1 VLDGKTRQRKSPIK
15 PEAFNMARHIQNIIT
30 TSAISLAVIVISL
43 SGATYAA
50 TSPAVTVL
58 SPITQGMRAPV
69 SVAVDTA
76 GNIFVTDPRNGGVL
90 KFNPYGK
97 PARKIATSAIPQAV
111 AIARDGSL
119 LVSQGSFVA
128 IIDGNGNET
137 GRLGKGAGQF
147 KQANG
152 ITVDVAGYIYVVD
165 TADNCVQVFNAAGG
179 PASTSA
185 PAAGKPAN
193 SFGTYGTVAGQFS
206 MPTAIA
212 YERSANQVAVVDTL
226 NGRVQFFSV
235 ASIYQ
240 KSIGSRGSNPLQ
252 FVSPQGVTFEYAA
265 DALSR
270 MYVVDAFQSAVQ
282 AIDPAGTGVFL
293 SYIGRYGTAN
303 GQLMTPSGVL
313 FDAANRRLL
322 VVNGFGNITSY
333 GIDGGVNPVDNTPP
347 TLGIDPVLATVSAPN
362 LTITG
367 TVEAGVTVIVTTNT
381 AAVAGSVIYTSGT
394 AWKCDI
400 TGLAPGA
407 NVITATAADA
417 AGNTASQSV
426 SVTFT
431 VPAPVV
437 TIDQTVPGLTN
448 LANIIITGTVDTGA
462 TVTVANGA
470 TGVSGAATVNG
481 TAWSYAAALVQGA
494 NTFTVSARKPFS
506 DTATVSVTIT
516 LDSIPPAL
524 NVSALSDGSYTN
536 NQTQNV
542 SGTVSDENLAQVIV
556 NNQPVTLVN
565 GSFSVAVT
573 LSVGPSTITVTAGD
587 LAGNIATDTRTINF
601 DNTAPVITIVSPAD
615 GSYTNLADATI
626 TGTTDKTTIVTIGGA
641 AALMNG
647 AGWSATVSLA
657 VGQNTV
663 EVVAADLYGNV
674 SSEKRTITYDNMNPE
689 VAIILPAR
697 DIATNK
703 ASATISGTAHDADPV
718 TLIAAFNGAAIPLK
732 LTNGTYSFSV
742 TFPAEGGYPITVT
755 ATDAAG
761 NVTTA
766 TRNITY
772 DITPPSLTVY
782 VDNPA
787 RPKYL
792 KGMVEP
798 GTVVAVTDKNG
809 VLNAL
814 VTVTGNAWT
823 ADLTKAFYQY
833 DMKTLAVVATDA
845 AGNATVASATKF
857 GK

>member
-1 VLDGKTRQRKSPIK
+1 
-15 PEAFNMARHIQNIIT
+15 M
-30 TSAISLAVIVISL
+30 VISL

-90 KFNPYGK
+90 KFDSYGK
-97 PARKIATSAIPQAV
+97 LVRKIATADIPQAV
-111 AIARDGSL
+111 AIAQDGSL

-152 ITVDVAGYIYVVD
+152 IAVDVAGYIYVVD

-193 SFGTYGTVAGQFS
+193 SFGTLGTGVGLFS

-212 YERSANQVAVVDTL
+212 YEKSANQVAVGDTL

-235 ASIYQ
+235 AGVYQ
-240 KSIGSRGSNPLQ
+240 KSIGSRGGNPLQ
-252 FVSPQGVTFEYAA
+252 FVSPQGIAFEYAA
-265 DALSR
+265 GALNR
-270 MYVVDAFQSAVQ
+270 MYVADAFQSAVQ
-282 AIDPAGTGVFL
+282 VINPAGTGAFL

-333 GIDGGVNPVDNTPP
+333 GIDGGTNPVDNTPP
-347 TLGIDPVLATVSAPN
+347 TLGIDPVLATVNAPD
-362 LTITG
+362 LAITG
-367 TVEAGVTVIVTTNT
+367 TVEAGAAVVVTTNT
-381 AAVAGSVIYTSGT
+381 AAVAGSVVYTSGT

-417 AGNTASQSV
+417 AGNSASQSV

-448 LANIIITGTVDTGA
+448 AANIIITGTVDTGA
-462 TVTVANGA
+462 IVTVANSA

-481 TAWSYAAALVQGA
+481 TAWSYAAALVQGP

-536 NQTQNV
+536 NQTQNI
-542 SGTVSDENLAQVIV
+542 SGTASDENLAQVIV
-556 NNQPVTLVN
+556 NNQPVNLVN

-573 LSVGPSTITVTAGD
+573 LNIGPNTVTVTASD
-587 LAGNIATDTRTINF
+587 LAGNLIADTRTINF
-601 DNTAPVITIVSPAD
+601 DNRAPVITILSPAD
-615 GSYTNLADATI
+615 GSYTNLANATI
-626 TGTTDKTTIVTIGGA
+626 TGTTDKTTIVMVGGA

-663 EVVAADLYGNV
+663 EVVATDLYGNV

-689 VAIILPAR
+689 VAIILPTQ

-703 ASATISGTAHDADPV
+703 ATATINGTASDAEPV
-718 TLIAAFNGAAIPLK
+718 TLTAAFNGAVTPLT
-732 LTNGTYSFSV
+732 LTNGTYSFNI
-742 TFPAEGGYPITVT
+742 TFLAEGGYPITVT

-761 NVTTA
+761 NMSAA

-772 DITPPSLTVY
+772 DITPPALTVQ

-787 RPKYL
+787 RPKHL
-792 KGMVEP
+792 KGTVEP
-798 GTVVAVTDKNG
+798 GTVITVTDKNG
-809 VLNAL
+809 VLNAP
-814 VTVTGNAWT
+814 VTITGATWT

-845 AGNATVASATKF
+845 AGNSTVASATKF